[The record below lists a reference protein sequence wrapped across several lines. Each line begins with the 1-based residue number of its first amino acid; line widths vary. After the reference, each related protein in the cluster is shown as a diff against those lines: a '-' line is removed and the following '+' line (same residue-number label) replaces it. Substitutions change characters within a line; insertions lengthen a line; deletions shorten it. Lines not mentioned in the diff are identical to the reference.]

1 MPLSRASTRGRYRRI
16 VGVTPALFFAP
27 CSHRRHCPPVPLPS
41 ASSPPSLL
49 SHQAPS
55 AVQDAAGV
63 LGFSSSRRRANGSR
77 RGSTRTSSAAADA
90 RRETVDGDCA
100 VRRRRGLRST
110 RGSTPTGSSSPIQM
124 ETGASRAPMPPS
136 SWPCPASPSRTSSR
150 SVNRP
155 PIPRDAI
162 AKWGLP
168 SPSMPPPRHVP
179 RL

>member
-1 MPLSRASTRGRYRRI
+1 
-16 VGVTPALFFAP
+16 
-27 CSHRRHCPPVPLPS
+27 PS

-110 RGSTPTGSSSPIQM
+110 RGSTPTGSSSPIQDGDGRV
-124 ETGASRAPMPPS
+124 TGANATKFLAMSGLSLADLKQVSEPSADTSR
-136 SWPCPASPSRTSSR
+136 C
-150 SVNRP
+150 
-155 PIPRDAI
+155 
-162 AKWGLP
+162 
-168 SPSMPPPRHVP
+168 HC
-179 RL
+179 